1 VSRRRFWNGFG
12 FLFRA
17 LHRGMAFDN
26 PGSTHEFRH
35 ASTTTL
41 RRRQRFDAIASLLH
55 RPRRTHWCVDLPV
68 DESSTDRHGVPLR
81 GGVGKRRGGARMTR
95 RSAFGS
101 ERRRR
106 LASWACGGILARTRE
121 TPEVRR
127 AMLLTLREPMDVTS
141 MALFRTQAAAL
152 ATWIADRLPRRRG
165 VPLAGIPRLC
175 GLLHPQSV
183 GRVVRRAAGV
193 AAAGSRGR
201 GLAHAGRGVA
211 FHALLRL
218 NHRIIVTA
226 LRAQQENRRL
236 SMHDPLTELPNRL
249 MLRERLAHLCRSSSR
264 EVSRPGFAV
273 MCLDLDGFK
282 DINDRLSHAAG
293 DWLLK
298 SVAERLVVAARPGD
312 LICRV
317 GGDEFVVVLPD
328 IGDDDAIATAE
339 RFIDAVVQP
348 HDLDGLSSTPVGVS
362 IGIAMASGPGGDGDR
377 LLAAADA
384 ALYQAKR
391 AGKGKWELHRA

>member
-1 VSRRRFWNGFG
+1 MPIGFCGDVVSRWQAFPGF
-12 FLFRA
+12 A
-17 LHRGMAFDN
+17 AFFI
-26 PGSTHEFRH
+26 H
-35 ASTTTL
+35 
-41 RRRQRFDAIASLLH
+41 SLWAGWFAGL
-55 RPRRTHWCVDLPV
+55 
-68 DESSTDRHGVPLR
+68 
-81 GGVGKRRGGARMTR
+81 
-95 RSAFGS
+95 
-101 ERRRR
+101 
-106 LASWACGGILARTRE
+106 LAS
-121 TPEVRR
+121 
-127 AMLLTLREPMDVTS
+127 
-141 MALFRTQAAAL
+141 
-152 ATWIADRLPRRRG
+152 RLPG
-165 VPLAGIPRLC
+165 LEDVAWLMPAG
-175 GLLHPQSV
+175 
-183 GRVVRRAAGV
+183 
-193 AAAGSRGR
+193 
-201 GLAHAGRGVA
+201 GVA

-236 SMHDPLTELPNRL
+236 SMHDPLTELPNRS
-249 MLRERLAHLCRSSSR
+249 MLRERPAHLCRSSSR

-282 DINDRLSHAAG
+282 DVNDRLGHAAG

-339 RFIDAVVQP
+339 RFIDAVVRP

-384 ALYQAKR
+384 ARYQAKR
-391 AGKGKWELHRA
+391 AGKGKWKLHRA